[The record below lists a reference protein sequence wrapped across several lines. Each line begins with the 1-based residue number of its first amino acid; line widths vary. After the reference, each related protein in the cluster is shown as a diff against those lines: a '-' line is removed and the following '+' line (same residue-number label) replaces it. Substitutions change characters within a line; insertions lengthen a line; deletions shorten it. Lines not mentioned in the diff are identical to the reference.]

1 MPKARIKRVK
11 RPKKKR
17 SPLARLRAR
26 LLRSRTSK
34 IEKAVFKLLKP
45 LGFKPNVKV
54 GRYVVDAIHKEKKL
68 IVEVDGDYWHGNP
81 AIYSDDQVISP
92 LKITVGQK
100 HKMDARRVNALRR
113 LGYNV
118 ISFWEQDLRR
128 DMGIVLRHPT
138 IEAVS
143 GSEIL
148 DK

>member
-1 MPKARIKRVK
+1 MSKARLKRVE
-11 RPKKKR
+11 RLKKKR

-26 LLRSRTSK
+26 LLKSRTSK
-34 IEKAVFKLLKP
+34 IEKAVFRLLKP
-45 LGFKPNVKV
+45 LGFKPNVRV
-54 GRYVVDAIHKEKKL
+54 GRYVVDAFHKEKKL

-81 AIYSDDQVISP
+81 AVYSDDDVIKP

-113 LGYNV
+113 MGFNV
-118 ISFWEQDLRR
+118 ISFWEKDLRR
-128 DMGIVLRHPT
+128 DMGIVLRHPI

-143 GSEIL
+143 GSEIV